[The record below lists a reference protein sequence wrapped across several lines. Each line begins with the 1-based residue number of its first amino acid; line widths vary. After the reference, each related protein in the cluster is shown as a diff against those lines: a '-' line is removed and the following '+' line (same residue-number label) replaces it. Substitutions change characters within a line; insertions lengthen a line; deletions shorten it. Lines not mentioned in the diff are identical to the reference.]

1 MNKQIEPDVNG
12 TKSTQ
17 STTSDTDSQSL
28 NVQRIVKTVNSSP
41 SLKFGKPFKI
51 NKNDGSC
58 GFIVCWKMLAETA

>member
-1 MNKQIEPDVNG
+1 ML
-12 TKSTQ
+12 T
-17 STTSDTDSQSL
+17 SQSL